1 MLSAV
6 LTGVVSFAATN
17 VDDIFLLML
26 FFSQADGKFRAWHI
40 VAGQYMGF
48 AALVGLSLLGS
59 LGALVIPGEWIGLLG
74 AVPIYL
80 GVRALLAPR
89 GDAEEGGGPV
99 GVSGAW
105 GVAAVT
111 FANGADNLGVYVP
124 LFAGA
129 GPARTGVIVFVFF
142 ALVAL
147 WCFAGH
153 KLGSHPAVAEKIDRY
168 GHVVVPFVLMALGV
182 YIVLEAGSPALL
194 V

>member
-1 MLSAV
+1 LLSAV
-6 LTGVVSFAATN
+6 LTGVASFAATN

-26 FFSQADGKFRAWHI
+26 FFSQVDEKFRAWHI

-59 LGALVIPGEWIGLLG
+59 LGALVIPGEWVGLLG
-74 AVPIYL
+74 VVPIYL
-80 GVRALLAPR
+80 GVRALLALR
-89 GDAEEGGGPV
+89 GDRGESGGPV

-142 ALVAL
+142 VLVAL

-153 KLGSHPAVAEKIDRY
+153 RLGSHPAVAEKIDRY

-182 YIVLEAGSPALL
+182 YILLEAGSPSLL